1 MRSLAPAAAALTALT
16 QLPTYAARKVAAD
29 RELYRIVFR
38 TASRDP
44 EVCELIASRLR
55 AQFTLAKVVASR
67 MIEDRL
73 LRDTHLHGSD
83 GQWVGTIIR
92 TAMSWGALA
101 GIVSTHHPR
110 PPMPGA

>member
-44 EVCELIASRLR
+44 EGVR
-55 AQFTLAKVVASR
+55 T
-67 MIEDRL
+67 DR
-73 LRDTHLHGSD
+73 
-83 GQWVGTIIR
+83 
-92 TAMSWGALA
+92 
-101 GIVSTHHPR
+101 
-110 PPMPGA
+110 